1 MSSEKDGEASERT
14 ARPELQTRP
23 VARARRSVSPDK
35 QRQLVRKSNYW
46 DFFTRSEVN
55 GVVKSKCKHCDV
67 EYKIIQGSTTNMK
80 NHLAA
85 RHPEFL
91 NLVNVEELVLSP
103 NEIPLTPQ
111 NYERSLVEWV
121 IETDQAFSS
130 VEHPFIKRLSKNVL
144 GTGTVNVERLM
155 AGIDLLYEEK
165 KRKLQNVLK
174 SIPGKIS
181 ISLDLWSSRN
191 SHSFLGVKAHYVDS
205 NWEIKEVLIDFSKVV
220 SHKGE
225 DIYRR
230 IDAVLG
236 TYDLHDRVIAVATDN
251 ASNNDTFINDL
262 RVDMNDIPLIRCM
275 AHIINLSVQDF
286 LAEFDTSDKIEDKQQ
301 QAAWKN

>member
-1 MSSEKDGEASERT
+1 
-14 ARPELQTRP
+14 
-23 VARARRSVSPDK
+23 
-35 QRQLVRKSNYW
+35 
-46 DFFTRSEVN
+46 
-55 GVVKSKCKHCDV
+55 
-67 EYKIIQGSTTNMK
+67 MK

-165 KRKLQNVLK
+165 KRKLQNVLVFQVRY
-174 SIPGKIS
+174 P
-181 ISLDLWSSRN
+181 
-191 SHSFLGVKAHYVDS
+191 
-205 NWEIKEVLIDFSKVV
+205 
-220 SHKGE
+220 
-225 DIYRR
+225 
-230 IDAVLG
+230 
-236 TYDLHDRVIAVATDN
+236 
-251 ASNNDTFINDL
+251 
-262 RVDMNDIPLIRCM
+262 
-275 AHIINLSVQDF
+275 
-286 LAEFDTSDKIEDKQQ
+286 
-301 QAAWKN
+301 